1 VTRPRRK
8 RRKEKA
14 VSPFLIL
21 GLILSAL
28 IGLSLGLIGGGG
40 SIITVPV
47 LVYVLGVEAH
57 EAVGMSLAVVGGTS
71 LVGAWLHHRRGAL
84 QLKTGLTFGASGILG
99 AFAGSPLTKLLSPPA
114 LLMTFALLM
123 LFIAVL
129 MLRRKSATTAVAES
143 EIGETGEKPSVWK
156 SLLAGFGVGVLTG
169 FLGVGGGFLI
179 VPALVVFGGL
189 SMKDAIGTSL
199 FVIFLNCV
207 AGLIGHAS
215 QNGFDW
221 SLTALVT
228 ILAVSGTIFGT
239 LLSHRV
245 AANKLQQGFA
255 VFVFMVAVFLMAKN
269 YSVFFGG

>member
-1 VTRPRRK
+1 MNL
-8 RRKEKA
+8 
-14 VSPFLIL
+14 FLIL

-71 LVGAWLHHRRGAL
+71 LVGSILHHGRGKL
-84 QLKTGLTFGASGILG
+84 QMKTGLTFGMSGILG
-99 AFAGSPLTKLLSPPA
+99 AFAGSPLTQLLSPPA
-114 LLMTFALLM
+114 LLITFALLM
-123 LFIAVL
+123 FFIGVL
-129 MLRRKSATTAVAES
+129 MLRQKPAAES
-143 EIGETGEKPSVWK
+143 EIDELGEKPILWK
-156 SLLAGFGVGVLTG
+156 ALLAGFGVGVLTG

-179 VPALVVFGGL
+179 VPALVMFGGL
-189 SMKDAIGTSL
+189 SMKEAIGTSL

-221 SLTALVT
+221 GLTAQVT
-228 ILAVSGTIFGT
+228 ALAVAGTIFGT
-239 LLSHRV
+239 LLSHKLE
-245 AANKLQQGFA
+245 AKKLQKGFA
-255 VFVFMVAVFLMAKN
+255 FFVLAVAVFLMIKN
-269 YSVFFGG
+269 YGVFFGE

>member
-1 VTRPRRK
+1 M
-8 RRKEKA
+8 
-14 VSPFLIL
+14 SPFLIL

-71 LVGAWLHHRRGAL
+71 LVGAGLHYRRGNL
-84 QLKTGLTFGASGILG
+84 QLKTGLTFGVSGIAG
-99 AFAGSPLTKLLSPPA
+99 AFAGSPLTKLLSPSA

-129 MLRRKSATTAVAES
+129 MLRRKPAAES
-143 EIGETGEKPSVWK
+143 EINEMGEKPNVWK
-156 SLLAGFGVGVLTG
+156 ALLAGFGVGVLTG

-179 VPALVVFGGL
+179 VPALVMFGGL
-189 SMKDAIGTSL
+189 SMKEAIGTSL

-221 SLTALVT
+221 GLTAQVT
-228 ILAVSGTIFGT
+228 ALAVAGTIFGT
-239 LLSHRV
+239 LLSHKLE
-245 AANKLQQGFA
+245 AQKLQKGFA
-255 VFVFMVAVFLMAKN
+255 VFVLVVAVFLITKN
-269 YSVFFGG
+269 YASFFGG